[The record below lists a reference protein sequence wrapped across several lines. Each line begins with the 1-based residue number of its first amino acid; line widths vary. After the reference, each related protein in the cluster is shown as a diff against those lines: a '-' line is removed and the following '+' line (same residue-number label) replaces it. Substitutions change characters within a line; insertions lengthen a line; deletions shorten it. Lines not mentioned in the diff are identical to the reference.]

1 MNTPK
6 QILKKTLA
14 TVFFCGCASFVL
26 GGTPPFFPTDIT
38 LNSKGEI
45 LIVEKGTNRISF
57 FSPDGKT
64 LLRSIPVEETP
75 TGILLDA
82 NKAYVLSLIHI

>member
-26 GGTPPFFPTDIT
+26 GGM
-38 LNSKGEI
+38 
-45 LIVEKGTNRISF
+45 
-57 FSPDGKT
+57 
-64 LLRSIPVEETP
+64 LLRF
-75 TGILLDA
+75 
-82 NKAYVLSLIHI
+82 SLQTLP

>member
-38 LNSKGEI
+38 DRKSTRLNSSH
-45 LIVEKGTNRISF
+45 N
-57 FSPDGKT
+57 
-64 LLRSIPVEETP
+64 
-75 TGILLDA
+75 A
-82 NKAYVLSLIHI
+82 